1 MKKNLFFLV
10 SLLLFTA
17 CSIMK
22 KETLQEIAEH
32 TEVSYVLSDEQRDI
46 VSASNDFGLL
56 LFKQLVKT
64 NPDSSLIL
72 SPMGVVYNL
81 NMLNNGA
88 GGTTLQEICKVLGYK
103 PTDLSRV
110 NALNRLLLIGQRK
123 QMKRS
128 DREVKGYMQT
138 SNLLAINKQFP
149 INEAFKDSLSHY
161 YFADVLAASDVET
174 MQKRINEWS
183 TEQTEGKITELPV
196 QLSNDIKVCLVNTV
210 VFVGLW
216 EQSFW
221 KEETRAFPF
230 HLANGKTQKVQMMHG
245 SDNTH
250 IFSGMRGKDFSA
262 LRMPY
267 QGAFYFTVLLPDSG
281 LTIEHLLADFNTQS
295 LQAINNGLKKYN
307 EVYVDLP
314 KFSSKTT
321 SPLKDLLQ
329 SLGIRNAFS
338 EQANFASMSTTPL
351 KVDNI
356 VQQTEIRVDEKGT
369 EAQSESMTMVTELSA
384 LSPSTKFYFTANRPF
399 VYYISDAFGNICFIG
414 KYNG

>member
-17 CSIMK
+17 CSVMK

-161 YFADVLAASDVET
+161 YFADVLAASVEYGADGGEDN
-174 MQKRINEWS
+174 RAA
-183 TEQTEGKITELPV
+183 G
-196 QLSNDIKVCLVNTV
+196 TV
-210 VFVGLW
+210 VKRHKGLSSQHRCVCW
-216 EQSFW
+216 LMGTIFLERRNTCLSF
-221 KEETRAFPF
+221 
-230 HLANGKTQKVQMMHG
+230 
-245 SDNTH
+245 S
-250 IFSGMRGKDFSA
+250 
-262 LRMPY
+262 
-267 QGAFYFTVLLPDSG
+267 
-281 LTIEHLLADFNTQS
+281 
-295 LQAINNGLKKYN
+295 
-307 EVYVDLP
+307 
-314 KFSSKTT
+314 
-321 SPLKDLLQ
+321 
-329 SLGIRNAFS
+329 
-338 EQANFASMSTTPL
+338 
-351 KVDNI
+351 
-356 VQQTEIRVDEKGT
+356 
-369 EAQSESMTMVTELSA
+369 
-384 LSPSTKFYFTANRPF
+384 
-399 VYYISDAFGNICFIG
+399 FG
-414 KYNG
+414 